1 MKLHL
6 DLVLSTALVASA
18 GSELVAPD
26 ALHAAEPAKQVCQ
39 VADATGKGRSD
50 AEQRIRAEGY
60 TEIRI
65 IARSCDNV
73 WHALALAEGDPV
85 NVKVTPDG
93 AVVTE

>member
-26 ALHAAEPAKQVCQ
+26 ALYAAEPAKQVCE
-39 VADATGKGRSD
+39 VADATGKGRGN

-60 TEIRI
+60 TEVRI

>member
-1 MKLHL
+1 MRLHL
-6 DLVLSTALVASA
+6 DLLLSAILVASA
-18 GSELVAPD
+18 GSELVAAD
-26 ALHAAEPAKQVCQ
+26 ALHAAEPGRQACP
-39 VADATGKGRSD
+39 VADPTGESWSD

-60 TEIRI
+60 TEVRI

-93 AVVTE
+93 AVATE

>member
-1 MKLHL
+1 M
-6 DLVLSTALVASA
+6 
-18 GSELVAPD
+18 
-26 ALHAAEPAKQVCQ
+26 
-39 VADATGKGRSD
+39 ADPTGKSRND

-60 TEIRI
+60 TEVRI

-93 AVVTE
+93 AVATE